1 MTVYR
6 FKTPRA
12 RKIFDSRSNWQ
23 DKRPLSSNIDMI
35 FVFREVNDDMQD
47 RSALFHRLRAIVA
60 LILVLLYILGL
71 VAMLAGRVQL
81 ALILWVVSTLGGI
94 GLLYW
99 MRTVTRRKEEAEREA
114 RGEKAPG
121 EQ

>member
-1 MTVYR
+1 
-6 FKTPRA
+6 
-12 RKIFDSRSNWQ
+12 
-23 DKRPLSSNIDMI
+23 MI
-35 FVFREVNDDMQD
+35 CLFREVNDDMND
-47 RSALFHRLRAIVA
+47 RSALLHKLRAIVA

-71 VAMLAGRVQL
+71 VAMLTGRVQL

-99 MRTVTRRKEEAEREA
+99 MRTVTRRREEAEREA
-114 RGEKAPG
+114 RGEKASG

>member
-1 MTVYR
+1 MLSNYIMIYI
-6 FKTPRA
+6 FK
-12 RKIFDSRSNWQ
+12 K
-23 DKRPLSSNIDMI
+23 
-35 FVFREVNDDMQD
+35 VNDVMHD

-60 LILVLLYILGL
+60 LILVLLYVLGL
-71 VAMLAGRVQL
+71 VAMLTGRVQL

-114 RGEKAPG
+114 RGEKATG

>member
-1 MTVYR
+1 M
-6 FKTPRA
+6 
-12 RKIFDSRSNWQ
+12 
-23 DKRPLSSNIDMI
+23 SSNIDMI
-35 FVFREVNDDMQD
+35 YVFREVNDDMQD

>member
-1 MTVYR
+1 M
-6 FKTPRA
+6 F
-12 RKIFDSRSNWQ
+12 
-23 DKRPLSSNIDMI
+23 
-35 FVFREVNDDMQD
+35 FREVNDDMQD
-47 RSALFHRLRAIVA
+47 RSALFHRLRASVA

-99 MRTVTRRKEEAEREA
+99 MRTVTRRREDAEREA
-114 RGEKAPG
+114 QGEKTAG

>member
-1 MTVYR
+1 M
-6 FKTPRA
+6 
-12 RKIFDSRSNWQ
+12 
-23 DKRPLSSNIDMI
+23 
-35 FVFREVNDDMQD
+35 DD
-47 RSALFHRLRAIVA
+47 RNALLRRLRAIVA
-60 LILVLLYILGL
+60 LALVAMYILGL
-71 VAMLAGRVQL
+71 VAMMTGRVQL

-114 RGEKAPG
+114 RGEKAAG

>member
-1 MTVYR
+1 MIYTFRDV
-6 FKTPRA
+6 
-12 RKIFDSRSNWQ
+12 NE
-23 DKRPLSSNIDMI
+23 DM
-35 FVFREVNDDMQD
+35 ND
-47 RSALFHRLRAIVA
+47 RNALFHRLRAIAALVLVA
-60 LILVLLYILGL
+60 LYALGL
-71 VAMLAGRVQL
+71 VAMLTGRVQV

-114 RGEKAPG
+114 RGGKAPE